1 MQVIDKIFKR
11 NDWYVTSAFG
21 KRTPIQTSNG
31 ISSNFHNGCDYG
43 THSQKWPQ
51 YAIENGIVIDCGV
64 SSDGAKYVVI
74 NYPKL
79 NVNMLHYHLDSITV
93 KKSQRVNSDTL
104 VGYTGKTG
112 VATGIHLHLSVYD
125 LNKKKYIDPETFN
138 TEDVE
143 NPTDYSI
150 GDKVIVNGTLY
161 SDSYGSSPGK
171 TLTNFQGVITIINLK
186 GTKPY
191 HIDKL
196 GWVSKKSINI
206 SNQTITY
213 TVVEGDTLS
222 SIAKKYNTTW
232 QSLYEK
238 NKNIIGSN
246 PDIIKP
252 GQIIEI

>member
-125 LNKKKYIDPETFN
+125 LNKKKYIDN
-138 TEDVE
+138 
-143 NPTDYSI
+143 
-150 GDKVIVNGTLY
+150 
-161 SDSYGSSPGK
+161 
-171 TLTNFQGVITIINLK
+171 
-186 GTKPY
+186 
-191 HIDKL
+191 
-196 GWVSKKSINI
+196 
-206 SNQTITY
+206 
-213 TVVEGDTLS
+213 
-222 SIAKKYNTTW
+222 
-232 QSLYEK
+232 
-238 NKNIIGSN
+238 
-246 PDIIKP
+246 
-252 GQIIEI
+252 